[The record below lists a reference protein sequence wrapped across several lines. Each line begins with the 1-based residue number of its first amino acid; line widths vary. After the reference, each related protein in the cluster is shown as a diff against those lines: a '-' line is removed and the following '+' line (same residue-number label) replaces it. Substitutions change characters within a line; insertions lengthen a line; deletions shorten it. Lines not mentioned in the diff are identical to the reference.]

1 MSRRPR
7 ISAVI
12 PTRDRA
18 DLLGAS
24 LRSLGEQTMDLD
36 EIEVVVVD
44 DGSVDHTAAVCAEL
58 AGRLPLVYH
67 RIASSGISAAKNL
80 GLFAASAPVVLFFDD
95 DDVAHPDLLRQ
106 HVRSHDEHPDEAVAV
121 LGRTEWASQLMVT
134 DLMRYVTEVGKFL
147 FDYSFIE
154 DGAVLD
160 HTFFW
165 GGRAS
170 CKRMFLAAE
179 GIFDPAFRFGCEDI
193 ELGYRLARRGFKVVY
208 NAQALSFMNR
218 GVTFEEFCRR
228 CERQGRSQ
236 HRFANVL
243 HNEDADVRRYCDVDG
258 AADRWAEAAASVDG
272 WKARVA
278 ELEALTDQAP
288 PGQPGERWRDELY
301 SLYGRTFRAL
311 RLKGIVEAQ
320 LP

>member
-1 MSRRPR
+1 MSRPR

-18 DLLGAS
+18 ELLGAS
-24 LRSLGEQTMDLD
+24 LRSLAAQTLPAGEY
-36 EIEVVVVD
+36 EVVVVD
-44 DGSVDHTAAVCAEL
+44 DGSVDRTAAVCAEL
-58 AGRLPLVYH
+58 AVQVPLVYH
-67 RIASSGISAAKNL
+67 RIANSGIAAAKNL

-106 HVRSHDEHPDEAVAV
+106 HLLTHDQHPDEAVAV
-121 LGRTEWASQLMVT
+121 LGHTGWAPGLEVTE
-134 DLMRYVTEVGKFL
+134 LMRYVTDVGKFL
-147 FDYSFIE
+147 FDYSFIT
-154 DGAVLD
+154 DGAVVD

-208 NAQALSFMNR
+208 NAEARSFMNR

-236 HRFANVL
+236 HHFGSVL
-243 HNEDADVRRYCDVDG
+243 HGDDAEVRQYCDVDG
-258 AADRWAEAAASVDG
+258 ATARWAEVAPAVEG
-272 WKARVA
+272 WMARVS
-278 ELEALTDQAP
+278 ELEAVADRSPAAV
-288 PGQPGERWRDELY
+288 DELHA
-301 SLYGRTFRAL
+301 LYGRTFRAL
-311 RLKGIVEAQ
+311 KLKGIVEAQ
-320 LP
+320 GS

>member
-1 MSRRPR
+1 VSRRPR

-18 DLLGAS
+18 ELLDAS
-24 LRSLGEQTMDLD
+24 LRSLGAQTLAPDD
-36 EIEVVVVD
+36 FEVVVVD
-44 DGSVDHTAAVCAEL
+44 DGSVDRTAAVCADL
-58 AGRLPLVYH
+58 ADGVPLVYH
-67 RIASSGISAAKNL
+67 RIAGSGISAAKNL
-80 GLFAASAPVVLFFDD
+80 GLFASSAPVVLFFDD

-106 HVRSHDEHPDEAVAV
+106 HLVTHAEHPDEAVAV
-121 LGRTEWASQLMVT
+121 LGRTAWAPRLTVT
-134 DLMRYVTEVGKFL
+134 ELMRYVTDVGKFL
-147 FDYSFIE
+147 FDYSSIE
-154 DGAVLD
+154 HGAVLD

-179 GIFDPAFRFGCEDI
+179 GIFDPAFRFGSEDI

-208 NAQALSFMNR
+208 NAEARSFMNR
-218 GVTFEEFCRR
+218 AVTFAEFCRR

-236 HRFANVL
+236 HHFANVL
-243 HNEDADVRRYCDVDG
+243 HADDPDVRRYCDVDG
-258 AADRWAEAAASVDG
+258 AAERWAEAAPAVAG
-272 WKARVA
+272 WKERVA
-278 ELEALTDQAP
+278 QLETLVEGD
-288 PGQPGERWRDELY
+288 GRYRDELH

-311 RLKGIVEAQ
+311 KLKGVVEAQ

>member
-1 MSRRPR
+1 VIR
-7 ISAVI
+7 ISVVI

-24 LRSLGEQTMDLD
+24 LRSLAAQTVPA
-36 EIEVVVVD
+36 EEFEVVVVD
-44 DGSVDHTAAVCAEL
+44 DGSVDHTAGVCAA
-58 AGRLPLVYH
+58 AGDEVPLVYH
-67 RIASSGISAAKNL
+67 RIANSGISAAKNL
-80 GLFAASAPVVLFFDD
+80 GLFAASAPIVLFFDD
-95 DDVAHPDLLRQ
+95 DDIASPDLLAQ
-106 HVRSHDEHPDEAVAV
+106 HVRAHDEHPDPAVAV
-121 LGRTEWASQLMVT
+121 LGRTEWAPHLDVTPLMHYVT
-134 DLMRYVTEVGKFL
+134 DVGKFL

-154 DGAVLD
+154 HGAVLD

-179 GIFDPAFRFGCEDI
+179 GIFDPAFRFGSEDI

-208 NAQALSFMNR
+208 NAEALSFMNR

-236 HRFANVL
+236 HHFANVL
-243 HNEDADVRRYCDVDG
+243 HADDPDVRRYCDVDG
-258 AADRWAEAAASVDG
+258 ADRRWADVAGDVEG
-272 WKARVA
+272 WKERVA
-278 ELEALTDQAP
+278 ELEVLVAAS
-288 PGQPGERWRDELY
+288 PGAARWRDELH

-311 RLKGIVEAQ
+311 KLKGIVEAQ
-320 LP
+320 